1 MDERVRMSP
10 ADEGPTAARTAHDA
24 SDDTIEIEIMDE
36 EALIP
41 VTAPQT
47 KYPLGDSVLGVSDY
61 QTKRTARIDFV
72 CNVTLGVLALG
83 IGLAFLWPASAHRS
97 TLPGGV
103 TSVPAAQISAPALE
117 TIEPHSLP
125 LPVRIAN
132 AFDATEVF
140 EFPRGTTDAAARN
153 AVAELLLNRA
163 RERHAERLAA
173 RHAHNFQAV
182 REPAPEVFVTRMLE
196 GSKSPLSGTN

>member
-1 MDERVRMSP
+1 MSP
-10 ADEGPTAARTAHDA
+10 ADEGPTATGTAHDS

-36 EALIP
+36 HALIP

-47 KYPLGDSVLGVSDY
+47 KYPLGDSVMGVSDY

-97 TLPGGV
+97 AMSSGAK
-103 TSVPAAQISAPALE
+103 SFPAAQVSAPALE
-117 TIEPHSLP
+117 FIEPHSLP

-132 AFDATEVF
+132 AFDASEVF
-140 EFPRGTTDAAARN
+140 EFPQGTTDDAARA

-163 RERHAERLAA
+163 RERRAERLAA
-173 RHAHNFQAV
+173 KHTHNLQAD
-182 REPAPEVFVTRMLE
+182 RAPSPPEVFVTRMLE
-196 GSKSPLSGTN
+196 GSKFPLSGTN

>member
-1 MDERVRMSP
+1 MSP
-10 ADEGPTAARTAHDA
+10 ANEGPKAAGTARDA

-47 KYPLGDSVLGVSDY
+47 KYPLGDSVMGVSDY

-97 TLPGGV
+97 TVASGV
-103 TSVPAAQISAPALE
+103 KSQPAAEVAASALE

-140 EFPRGTTDAAARN
+140 EFPQGTTDAAART

-163 RERHAERLAA
+163 RERHAERVAA
-173 RHAHNFQAV
+173 RHAHNLQAV
-182 REPAPEVFVTRMLE
+182 HVPAPPEVFVTRLLDA
-196 GSKSPLSGTN
+196 SKSPLSGTN